1 MAARVVH
8 FKVEEGNITSEEDI
22 LHLRHPVILLFLTRA
37 TREQLR
43 RELLQGEFGVCTT
56 ENRFYYK
63 HRETGKLYY
72 TQMEEED
79 EKPDQSR

>member
-1 MAARVVH
+1 MGYKVVH
-8 FKVEEGNITSEEDI
+8 FKVEEGNITPDSDEEI

-43 RELLQGEFGVCTT
+43 RELLNGEFGVCTT

-79 EKPDQSR
+79 EKPC